1 VNPVL
6 LPELRYRQLWM
17 GVGLVLA
24 GVIALLS
31 LLPNKDLP
39 DVHLWDKLKHTLA
52 YVALAFWFGSVVVRR
67 DYFWLGLIVV
77 AFGGAIE
84 LLQAQ
89 VGRDAEWGDLLA
101 DGIGTTLGLLLAST
115 PFGRWAHWLESRLPG
130 RGA

>member
-1 VNPVL
+1 MNPVL
-6 LPELRYRQLWM
+6 LPELRYRRLWL
-17 GVGLVLA
+17 GLGLA
-24 GVIALLS
+24 LAAVILLLS

-39 DVHLWDKLKHTLA
+39 DIHLWDKAKHTLA

-67 DYFWLGLIVV
+67 DYLWLALVLI

-101 DGIGTTLGLLLAST
+101 DAVGTTVGLLLALT
-115 PFGRWAHWLESRLPG
+115 PLGSWARRFESLMGKR
-130 RGA
+130 A